1 MKSIFIGTLF
11 NGESEFFEHLKAI
24 NSQDKVNYTHHV
36 IKNLPEREAHKQLWL
51 DWKSNQ
57 NKFDLFVK
65 IDADT
70 VLNRSTAL
78 YEITKLFEQKNVTGV
93 QIKIFDYFSSSLIS
107 GMNAFSPE
115 VKFKKKVDNLFP
127 DKVDYNHK
135 IVLKG
140 ESVSYLEPIAFHC
153 LTPNSRQSFYY
164 GFHRMI
170 KKQKQILKLVA
181 SNWLIDKDTSREWAL
196 RGALCAKKTYLTKI
210 FYSSLKV
217 EEIYL
222 KNLHTDAKNL
232 DVFASKLLDHE

>member
-11 NGESEFFEHLKAI
+11 NGESEFFEHSKAI

-36 IKNLPEREAHKQLWL
+36 IKNLPEHEAHKQLWL
-51 DWKSNQ
+51 DWESNQ

-78 YEITKLFEQKNVTGV
+78 YEITKLFE
-93 QIKIFDYFSSSLIS
+93 
-107 GMNAFSPE
+107 
-115 VKFKKKVDNLFP
+115 
-127 DKVDYNHK
+127 VDYNHK

-170 KKQKQILKLVA
+170 KKQKPILKLVA
-181 SNWLIDKDTSREWAL
+181 SNWLINKDSSREWAL
-196 RGALCAKKTYLTKI
+196 RGALCAKKAYSTKI
-210 FYSSLKV
+210 YYSSLKV

-232 DVFASKLLDHE
+232 EVFASKLLDHE